1 MKRCANC
8 EANLA
13 IDCEMGKSNEMN
25 DMEPPAGV
33 AGSMQVGITMMNAD
47 EMNAGVADAP
57 RADQPS
63 STLLERIGVVKFA
76 ERRPE
81 VDECDLCEAALPGYA
96 LEDWSS
102 EDKAWIEE
110 HTKTCRY
117 CRNELTHFMAV
128 DKLLDKCGNIGP
140 CPLPELPVLK
150 HQLPKR
156 RAAYGKIDSPI
167 GELLVAV
174 SDKGVCEIGFAWMDN
189 EKQFAERLSGRGFVA
204 EPDQHQID
212 MVAGQLQE
220 YFAGERSQFAVP
232 LDFSGLSPFTK
243 AVLDATYE
251 VPFGETRTYRE
262 IAERI
267 GSPKATRA
275 VGNALHN
282 NPIPLIVPCHR
293 ILPTSTKMKLGGYA
307 GGVETK
313 QRLLSLEGVL
323 PQNPFLF
330 S

>member
-1 MKRCANC
+1 
-8 EANLA
+8 
-13 IDCEMGKSNEMN
+13 MGKSYEMN

-33 AGSMQVGITMMNAD
+33 AGSMQVGMTMMNAD

-81 VDECDLCEAALPGYA
+81 VDECDLCEAALPGSA

-128 DKLLDKCGNIGP
+128 DKLLDKCGNVGP
-140 CPLPELPVLK
+140 CPLPKLPVLK

-156 RAAYGKIDSPI
+156 RAAYGTIDSPI

-212 MVAGQLQE
+212 MVAIQLQE

-293 ILPTSTKMKLGGYA
+293 ILPTSTKLKLGGYA

-323 PQNPFLF
+323 PQNPILF